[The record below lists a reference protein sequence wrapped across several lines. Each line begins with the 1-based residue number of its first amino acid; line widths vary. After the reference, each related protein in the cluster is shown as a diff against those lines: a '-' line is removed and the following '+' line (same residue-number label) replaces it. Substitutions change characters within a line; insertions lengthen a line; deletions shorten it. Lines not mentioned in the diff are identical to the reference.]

1 MVYNKSFIFGILL
14 LTLVAISSCVKYSFK
29 GALPSYLKTISVEL
43 FEDRSRERW
52 VGLQEKLT
60 EDVVNA
66 FVNDNT
72 LTVIDD
78 PKKADL
84 VIKGS
89 ILSIQ
94 TRSTSIT
101 QEELVEEQQLVLTVK
116 VECLNQ
122 QSNKPLWSGNISEF
136 GVVSGTG
143 DLAER
148 EAALDVAVEK
158 IVEEIV
164 NKTIAAW

>member
-1 MVYNKSFIFGILL
+1 MPLLIGVLL
-14 LTLVAISSCVKYSFK
+14 LNTSCVKYSFK
-29 GALPSYLKTISVEL
+29 GALPSYIKTISIPL
-43 FEDRSRERW
+43 FEDRSSFRW

-66 FVNDNT
+66 FVQDNT
-72 LTVIDD
+72 LKVVDD
-78 PKKADL
+78 EKNADL
-84 VIKGS
+84 LLTGS

-101 QEELVEEQQLVLTVK
+101 QEEVVEEEQLYVTVK
-116 VECLNQ
+116 VECLNRQ
-122 QSNKPLWSGNISEF
+122 TSKPLWSGSISEF

-148 EAALDVAVEK
+148 DQAINEAVEK
-158 IVEEIV
+158 IVEEIL
-164 NKTIAAW
+164 NRTIAAW